1 MAGGPAVRGSD
12 PATEVVDATDPTEG
26 GEPGSAGERRRGRP
40 RLILVAGKGGAGK
53 TTLSA
58 ATAAVTARRGARTLL
73 VSADAA
79 HSLED
84 VLLQPLGSEPVALDD
99 RLDGL
104 QLDGRHELQ
113 RSWGTI
119 AHYLRRLLGVTELDR
134 LHVDELIVIPGLDQ
148 LVALA
153 RLRALIDQGP
163 WDAIVV
169 DCAPSADSLR
179 LLALPDVLGF
189 YVDRLFG
196 RNGALS
202 KWARRRI
209 ERSFAVPVPDD
220 SVLESVAA
228 MSDELTALRA
238 ALDSGATTARIV
250 VTPQRV
256 VIAEAQRTLTY
267 LALYGY
273 DVDAVLVNRVPDPET
288 AAPPST
294 SRRAQLE
301 RIDTVF
307 AVVPRFTVHERSDEP
322 LGLDA
327 LLDVGHELYA
337 GRDPLDRLSDCKGL
351 EITSRGNEPVMRL
364 FVPGIE
370 REQIA
375 LERVGDELVVALG
388 THRRS
393 VLLPEALRYR
403 DVARAGLDGQH
414 LEVVFEE

>member
-1 MAGGPAVRGSD
+1 MAGGPAARGSD
-12 PATEVVDATDPTEG
+12 PATDVADA
-26 GEPGSAGERRRGRP
+26 SADHRGRQALRP
-40 RLILVAGKGGAGK
+40 RLILVAGKGGVGK
-53 TTLSA
+53 TTLST
-58 ATAAVTARRGARTLL
+58 ATATLAAQQGARTLL

-84 VLLQPLGSEPVALDD
+84 VLLQRVGSEPVALADN
-99 RLDGL
+99 LDGL

-113 RSWGTI
+113 RSWSTI
-119 AHYLRRLLGVTELDR
+119 AHYLRRLLGVTDLDR
-134 LHVDELIVIPGLDQ
+134 LHVDELVVIPGLDQ

-153 RLRALIDQGP
+153 RLRTLVDEGR

-179 LLALPDVLGF
+179 LLALPDVLG
-189 YVDRLFG
+189 YYADRLFG
-196 RNGALS
+196 RNGALG

-228 MSDELTALRA
+228 MSDELSGLRA
-238 ALDSGATTARIV
+238 ALDAGTTTARIV

-273 DVDAVLVNRVPDPET
+273 DVDAALVNRVPGPET
-288 AAPPST
+288 RPASAGP
-294 SRRAQLE
+294 RRTQLD
-301 RIDTVF
+301 RIESVF
-307 AVVPRFTVHERSDEP
+307 ALVPRLTVRERDDEP

-327 LLDVGHELYA
+327 LLTVGHELY
-337 GRDPLDRLSDCKGL
+337 GDHDPLARLSDGKGL
-351 EITSRGNEPVMRL
+351 EITSRGDEPVVRL

-375 LERVGDELVVALG
+375 LERDDDELVVVLG
-388 THRRS
+388 AHRRS
-393 VLLPEALRYR
+393 VLLPEALRHR
-403 DVARAGLDGQH
+403 DVARAGLNGQH
-414 LEVVFEE
+414 LEIIFEE